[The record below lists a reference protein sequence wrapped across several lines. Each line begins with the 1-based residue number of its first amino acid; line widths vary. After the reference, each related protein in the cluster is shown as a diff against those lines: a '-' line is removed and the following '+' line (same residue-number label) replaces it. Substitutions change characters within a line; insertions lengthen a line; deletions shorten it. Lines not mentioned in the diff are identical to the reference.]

1 MVKINQNIILKSLA
15 LLLCFYIA
23 IAPFFQPRKAHASMS
38 DKLINFTR
46 VAVEVIM
53 GLKAVGFIAD
63 TTLTPENLE
72 NIYNKADAYLHENF
86 GTELEYAEALR
97 QVDQLGLDIASGK
110 VFVPGNYSGK
120 LWYSF
125 LNAVVD
131 VVWPKPKNSYTG
143 EESMLYL
150 GTLYGYSIFVRKG
163 SNSLLSR
170 SFSLTSINS
179 PSGGGNA
186 YFNSD
191 KRTYYPTNIN
201 LYFWKCDKNIGATAW
216 SIYTSDSAQYFYAY
230 VDDSDR
236 NFSNIEDYVLYTDDA
251 STAAILTLLSPSTRF
266 VYTGNESSNLRYV
279 IDMSAKTANK
289 VKLPTRLP
297 QSVINNINN
306 YIDNSTENLIIAP
319 TADELP
325 TLPDNYNPSTD
336 DPPDLPGYEDVTP
349 DQPGTTDPEP
359 TPTPPDPTPT
369 PPEYDGSNWIKPIG
383 DFFAGLLSFLK
394 DALIPTQT
402 VDVTPLQ
409 NMGADVS
416 SKFPFSLP
424 GDIGKLFG
432 VLNAEPIRP
441 HFEMDFDLSKV
452 GIPGEPIHWDLNVEQ
467 WDNGAAVVKTALY
480 IAFLI
485 GLVFI
490 TKQFMQN

>member
-1 MVKINQNIILKSLA
+1 MEMNINKSFIQKVFILFLCVYLA
-15 LLLCFYIA
+15 LMPAFCYKRANAAFEKTRAYLTIA
-23 IAPFFQPRKAHASMS
+23 TEI
-38 DKLINFTR
+38 
-46 VAVEVIM
+46 IM
-53 GLKAVGFIAD
+53 ALRGVGFISD
-63 TTLTPENLE
+63 TTLTPENLTS
-72 NIYNKADAYLHENF
+72 IYNKADEYLHQNF

-97 QVDQLGLDIASGK
+97 QVDQLGLDIASGQI
-110 VFVPGNYSGK
+110 FVPGNYSGK

-131 VVWPKPKNSYTG
+131 VVWPNTVPDDVIDANNG
-143 EESMLYL
+143 
-150 GTLYGYSIFVRKG
+150 
-163 SNSLLSR
+163 
-170 SFSLTSINS
+170 
-179 PSGGGNA
+179 
-186 YFNSD
+186 
-191 KRTYYPTNIN
+191 RTYVAYCDGVTIYRDSSTNIN
-201 LYFWKCDKNIGATAW
+201 HLSNIPTHGYSSKSDGYGGSW
-216 SIYTSDSAQYFYAY
+216 FEWGSYTSRSENDNFNFYLFY
-230 VDDSDR
+230 KDPK
-236 NFSNIEDYVLYTDDA
+236 Y
-251 STAAILTLLSPSTRF
+251 
-266 VYTGNESSNLRYV
+266 GNKDETVRVSVHSSNGLMDKIYYNVTWGYLTSWQSTMYQALQKILVGSLTNRSNVPNLYK
-279 IDMSAKTANK
+279 KTANK

-297 QSVINNINN
+297 QTVINNINN
-306 YIDNSTENLIIAP
+306 YIDGSSENLIIAP
-319 TADELP
+319 TPDELP
-325 TLPDNYNPSTD
+325 TLPDGYNPNTD
-336 DPPDLPGYEDVTP
+336 DLINLPGYEDVTP
-349 DQPGTTDPEP
+349 DQEPTPTPTPEPTPEP
-359 TPTPPDPTPT
+359 TPTPT
-369 PPEYDGSNWIKPIG
+369 PPDYDGSSWIKPIG

-394 DALIPTQT
+394 DALIPSQT

-416 SKFPFSLP
+416 GKFPFSLP

>member
-1 MVKINQNIILKSLA
+1 MEMNIDKRFIYKVLVLFLCVYLA
-15 LLLCFYIA
+15 LMPAFSY
-23 IAPFFQPRKAHASMS
+23 KKVHAALS
-38 DKLINFTR
+38 DKFYNFLRISTTLI
-46 VAVEVIM
+46 I
-53 GLKAVGFIAD
+53 GLQSVGFIGD
-63 TTLTPENLE
+63 TTLTPENLT
-72 NIYNKADAYLHENF
+72 NIYNKADEYLHQNF

-97 QVDQLGLDIASGK
+97 QVDQLGLDIASGQI
-110 VFVPGNYSGK
+110 FVPGNYSGK

-125 LNAVVD
+125 LNAVKD
-131 VVWPKPKNSYTG
+131 VLWSDSYNVPSNEQFLGVYDSYCFSFYGLNGGEGINIYNDACFPLTTPGWQYDSDGPVLLNRNLFKPGQTAIKGYKRLGYIHLYQSDSLINRADLWAEPGSYSRVVMNFYTG
-143 EESMLYL
+143 SDPKYL
-150 GTLYGYSIFVRKG
+150 PIYQ
-163 SNSLLSR
+163 
-170 SFSLTSINS
+170 SF
-179 PSGGGNA
+179 
-186 YFNSD
+186 F
-191 KRTYYPTNIN
+191 
-201 LYFWKCDKNIGATAW
+201 
-216 SIYTSDSAQYFYAY
+216 
-230 VDDSDR
+230 
-236 NFSNIEDYVLYTDDA
+236 
-251 STAAILTLLSPSTRF
+251 
-266 VYTGNESSNLRYV
+266 TGESSNTQYV
-279 IDMSAKTANK
+279 PNITAKTANK

-297 QSVINNINN
+297 PSVINNINN

-325 TLPDNYNPSTD
+325 TLPDNYNPNTD
-336 DPPDLPGYEDVTP
+336 DPPDFPGYEDVTP
-349 DQPGTTDPEP
+349 DQEP
-359 TPTPPDPTPT
+359 TPTPTPT
-369 PPEYDGSNWIKPIG
+369 PEPTPEPTTPPDYDGSSWIKPIG

-402 VDVTPLQ
+402 VDFSPLQ

-416 SKFPFSLP
+416 GKFPFSLP